1 MAVHEI
7 SDLYI
12 STFADNVIHLAQ
24 QKKSKLRDTVTVK
37 SGVGNQH
44 RFQTV
49 AARST
54 MTKRTAQGTN
64 AGKRPAT
71 AYADT
76 VYGNRVVLPSPY
88 TTADSYEWEDV
99 ARMIVDP
106 QSALTTS
113 MAAQLGRTYDDVI
126 IASLFAAALDDLGN
140 SHAHLAAQQL
150 GGATT
155 APSFDL
161 INLARETLEETDI
174 DLDEEKF
181 MLVSPNFVSA
191 LLADEKATSF
201 DFNNAKALASGQV
214 VQGWM
219 GFTWKVTNRLTTPG
233 GTPKQIYGAAYTKD
247 AIGLVVNTEGKVDI
261 GKDPGQSFT
270 TTVQLA
276 CDIGAVRIQDAKCL
290 RIHYLETN

>member
-12 STFADNVIHLAQ
+12 KTFTDNVIMLAQ
-24 QKKSKLRDTVTVK
+24 QKKSRLRDTVTVK
-37 SGVGNQH
+37 SGIGEQL

-49 AARST
+49 AARAA

-71 AYADT
+71 AYVDT
-76 VYGNRVVLPSPY
+76 VWGNRVVIPSPY
-88 TTADSYEWEDV
+88 TAADSYEWEDV
-99 ARMIVDP
+99 ARMIGDP
-106 QSALTTS
+106 QSILTTS
-113 MAAQLGRTYDDVI
+113 LAAQLGRTYDDVI
-126 IASLFAAALDDLGN
+126 IAAMFAASLDDLGN

-161 INLARETLEETDI
+161 VNAAREVLDETDV
-174 DLDEEKF
+174 DPDEEKF
-181 MLVSPNFVSA
+181 MVVSPNFISA
-191 LLADEKATSF
+191 LLGDSKATSF
-201 DFNNAKALASGQV
+201 DFNNGKALASGQV

-247 AIGLVVNTEGKVDI
+247 AIGLGINVEGKVDI
-261 GKDPGQSFT
+261 GKDPGQSFS
-270 TTVQLA
+270 TTVQIA
-276 CDIGAVRIQDAKCL
+276 ADFGAVRIQDARIL
-290 RIHYLETN
+290 RLHYLETN